1 VLGGNN
7 QSALLKVYNLY
18 RTVFTHTKLYA
29 CTWEEAEMVKY
40 MANCFFALKLS
51 YLNEIF
57 VMCKKPV
64 VNFST
69 VKKMFLSDGR
79 IGNSHHEVPGHD
91 GDYGFGGTCFPKDIS
106 AFTGWARQQGL
117 PIDTLEAAIKVNER
131 VRENINWEV
140 FDDTKGVK

>member
-1 VLGGNN
+1 
-7 QSALLKVYNLY
+7 
-18 RTVFTHTKLYA
+18 
-29 CTWEEAEMVKY
+29 
-40 MANCFFALKLS
+40 
-51 YLNEIF
+51 
-57 VMCKKPV
+57 
-64 VNFST
+64 
-69 VKKMFLSDGR
+69 MFLSDGR

>member
-1 VLGGNN
+1 VSAVLPGCRGHRPRCGDFEIKVVAPRLDFINAARIVLGGNN

-69 VKKMFLSDGR
+69 VKKNVSFR
-79 IGNSHHEVPGHD
+79 WPH
-91 GDYGFGGTCFPKDIS
+91 
-106 AFTGWARQQGL
+106 
-117 PIDTLEAAIKVNER
+117 
-131 VRENINWEV
+131 RE
-140 FDDTKGVK
+140 FAP